1 MEGPE
6 QGIINPVKIKHTDK
20 FNMVDDWLQ
29 TYGLGIPMHP
39 KKVGGVINLDSEQYY
54 DYVTIIN
61 RDNDGNGY
69 SDLLDAMQKKMESS
83 TWQRHENHEDGP
95 QRGKQL
101 QMLLSVVEGFREDA
115 LKELKTVYPQISIGI
130 ENLKKKKELMGKR

>member
-1 MEGPE
+1 MADNFNENQLNLITSTTSDITFVE
-6 QGIINPVKIKHTDK
+6 QQGDYIQVKVLNQNGD
-20 FNMVDDWLQ
+20 
-29 TYGLGIPMHP
+29 
-39 KKVGGVINLDSEQYY
+39 VINLDSEQYY

-83 TWQRHENHEDGP
+83 TWQRHENNEDGP

-115 LKELKTVYPQISIGI
+115 LKELKTVYTQISIGI
-130 ENLKKKKELMGKR
+130 ENLKKKKELMGKK